1 MELWNVLDQY
11 RHLTERIHE
20 RGQEMQEG
28 DYHVVVHVW
37 ILNDQGQFLIQKRQP
52 WKKGWSGMWDC
63 AAAGSAIL
71 GDTSEQAAVR
81 EVKEELGIEL
91 DLNSGEKLF
100 TVKFSSGFD
109 DVWFVRQNVEIDTLC
124 LQEEEVADAKW
135 ATSREI
141 EEMVRDGEF
150 IPYHYLHLLFEMAQS
165 SMTLR
170 KAGVEDAEKLWLLQK
185 EVFRPLYEKYQDH
198 ETSPA
203 TQTFEQFLIRFEQ
216 GDYYKILVEGNVAG
230 GVHVTENSP
239 GELRFRI
246 INILEN
252 YQNKGIAQQVM
263 RRLELMYPQADTWE
277 LDTILSEKRNCYLY
291 EKMGYVQAGEL
302 KRINDELTLVK
313 YRKTISL
320 NRVKSLWVSAKK
332 G

>member
-20 RGQEMQEG
+20 RGQEMQVG

-37 ILNDQGQFLIQKRQP
+37 IVNDQGQFLIQKRQP

-71 GDTSEQAAVR
+71 GDSSEQAAVR

-91 DLNSGEKLF
+91 DLNSSEKLF
-100 TVKFSSGFD
+100 TVKFSCGFD
-109 DVWFVRQNVEIDTLC
+109 DVWFVRQNVEIETLC

-135 ATSREI
+135 VTPHEI
-141 EEMVRDGEF
+141 EGMVANGEF
-150 IPYHYLHLLFEMAQS
+150 IPYRYLQLLFGMVQS
-165 SMTLR
+165 GISLR
-170 KAGVEDAEKLWLLQK
+170 KAEVDDAEEMWQLQK

-203 TQTFEQFLIRFEQ
+203 TQTFERFLTRFQQ
-216 GDYYKILVEGNVAG
+216 GDYYKILVEGKLAG
-230 GVHVTENSP
+230 GVLVTKNAP
-239 GELRFRI
+239 GDFRLHI

-263 RRLELMYPQADTWE
+263 DRLELMYPQANSWE
-277 LDTILSEKRNCYLY
+277 LNTILSEGRNCYLY
-291 EKMGYVQAGEL
+291 EKMGYIQDGER
-302 KRINDELTLVK
+302 KKINEELTLVK
-313 YRKTISL
+313 YRKTTSL
-320 NRVKSLWVSAKK
+320 NKVKSLWTFAKK
-332 G
+332 D